1 MILRDVAAASTITHP
16 NGACA
21 GAPGMGIAS
30 RAARAVQRSTTLP
43 TLLSNKLS
51 YGSDP
56 LRSATPISGMARPP
70 FSGVV
75 CVRASLCSDTV
86 MTRPPFSGPT
96 LRTTIAPSKSSVTI
110 ISPLRAAVR
119 YRLDPKRII
128 AAPMRIAPG
137 PAATGVVES
146 LGDLVAWRW
155 RSGVQSLC
163 AHRADPDEP
172 WRADDRP
179 NNPYQKRVS
188 FDALALSAKGG
199 TTSQGQGSCLKS
211 GQT

>member
-1 MILRDVAAASTITHP
+1 MS
-16 NGACA
+16 
-21 GAPGMGIAS
+21 IAS

-56 LRSATPISGMARPP
+56 LRSATPISGMTRPP

-146 LGDLVAWRW
+146 LGDLGAWRW
-155 RSGVQSLC
+155 RSRHFG
-163 AHRADPDEP
+163 HR
-172 WRADDRP
+172 
-179 NNPYQKRVS
+179 Q
-188 FDALALSAKGG
+188 
-199 TTSQGQGSCLKS
+199 TTSGLPPGTDIVRPTRHEGLDLSIRAPPKS
-211 GQT
+211 IRVASPLAAARLGGAPSVRQVSARGHAGWTVWIAVVRLQKT

>member
-1 MILRDVAAASTITHP
+1 MS
-16 NGACA
+16 
-21 GAPGMGIAS
+21 IAS

-56 LRSATPISGMARPP
+56 LRSATPISGMTRPP

-155 RSGVQSLC
+155 RSGVKSL
-163 AHRADPDEP
+163 ARAIHFSRSARTARMRPSILRRRQHDPAAVVPVGNSILLATDIE
-172 WRADDRP
+172 
-179 NNPYQKRVS
+179 S
-188 FDALALSAKGG
+188 GDAPALCERSVA
-199 TTSQGQGSCLKS
+199 
-211 GQT
+211 